1 MAKELEAVSVLSSR
15 NLQQTLSSLS
25 SSIDLL
31 LVEEVLDDDDDA
43 DFKDNDDIDD
53 KRGLKKDQ
61 KSEDEEIEVKDN
73 EEHEGIKKDGNAEYE
88 EKEKDKD
95 EEDEE
100 GDEDD
105 GPLFALYCGGETSV
119 IAGLGQ
125 ENGYYQVGPKY
136 PNFHP
141 KHCSQV
147 TVRKTSK
154 VFIFSLS
161 KALIVWHCRW
171 RAT

>member
-31 LVEEVLDDDDDA
+31 LVEEVLDDDDDD
-43 DFKDNDDIDD
+43 DFKDNDNIDD
-53 KRGLKKDQ
+53 KRGQKKDQ

-73 EEHEGIKKDGNAEYE
+73 EKNVGATED
-88 EKEKDKD
+88 EKDKD
-95 EEDEE
+95 KDKEDEE

-161 KALIVWHCRW
+161 LALIVCP
-171 RAT
+171 

>member
-31 LVEEVLDDDDDA
+31 LVEEVLDDDDDD
-43 DFKDNDDIDD
+43 DFKDNDNIDD
-53 KRGLKKDQ
+53 KRGQKKDQ

-73 EEHEGIKKDGNAEYE
+73 EKNVGATEDEKD
-88 EKEKDKD
+88 KDKD

-161 KALIVWHCRW
+161 LALIVCPCRW

>member
-25 SSIDLL
+25 STIDLL

-53 KRGLKKDQ
+53 KRGQKKDQ
-61 KSEDEEIEVKDN
+61 KSEVGEIEVKDN

-88 EKEKDKD
+88 EKDKDKD
-95 EEDEE
+95 EEDE
-100 GDEDD
+100 D

-161 KALIVWHCRW
+161 LALIVCPCRW